1 MTEQEQVKATGRE
14 DKERFRVRF
23 AVRNGQR
30 ETVEEAGPYW
40 LDEGEVFRR
49 IRQIQMSLPPS
60 WVVLAEGVGPRSRWR
75 CWRRS
80 LPLGRRRALP
90 AAAAMGRKLPLRS
103 LVFAE
108 A

>member
-1 MTEQEQVKATGRE
+1 MEPTSIKRNDRDCE
-14 DKERFRVRF
+14 ERFRVRF

-75 CWRRS
+75 CWRR
-80 LPLGRRRALP
+80 ALP
-90 AAAAMGRKLPLRS
+90 RKIEWAVGEQRPSRGWS
-103 LVFAE
+103 
-108 A
+108 

>member
-1 MTEQEQVKATGRE
+1 MEVAKENRLEPEAQ
-14 DKERFRVRF
+14 ERFHVRF

-49 IRQIQMSLPPS
+49 IRQIQLSLPPS

-75 CWRRS
+75 CWRRARS
-80 LPLGRRRALP
+80 LPVGQPATPADRPELRPIALSI
-90 AAAAMGRKLPLRS
+90 LC
-103 LVFAE
+103 
-108 A
+108 